1 MTISQANFV
10 EWPCT
15 FRNKLTDRHTVRTHS
30 FHGPTCLLLIL
41 IKTSHECAR
50 WCCTFPILGS
60 PIPWFS
66 SVNRLRN
73 GIFFPVLLIQKSH
86 ISRERERSTRF
97 HCWNIPKL
105 YRFSR
110 DLFLDRPLENVYIF
124 ASSYL
129 KFSFGYCC
137 WRWRWQ
143 WRNSPH
149 LLL

>member
-15 FRNKLTDRHTVRTHS
+15 FRNKLTDRHTVRTHT

-86 ISRERERSTRF
+86 ISREREIYQIPLLEYSKIVSFLKRF
-97 HCWNIPKL
+97 ILRQAFRKCLHFCEL
-105 YRFSR
+105 
-110 DLFLDRPLENVYIF
+110 IF
-124 ASSYL
+124 KIL
-129 KFSFGYCC
+129 I
-137 WRWRWQ
+137 W
-143 WRNSPH
+143 
-149 LLL
+149 LLLLALAMAMAK